1 VFDPA
6 PIAALLDK
14 RSPGQ
19 AQPSDPK
26 ISWMTSFRDQIN
38 RCWKSPSG
46 PFEIDVQISLG
57 PDGTLAG
64 EPLLV
69 HPSDAVDHPE
79 AVESVLKAIKS
90 CAPFRLPP
98 EHYASWRTIETTFDG
113 SAR

>member
-14 RSPGQ
+14 RSRGQ
-19 AQPSDPK
+19 AQPSNPK
-26 ISWMTSFRDQIN
+26 ISWNTSFREQIN
-38 RCWKSPSG
+38 RCWKQPSG
-46 PFEIDVQISLG
+46 AFEIDVEINLR

-69 HPSDAVDHPE
+69 RQSDAVDHPE
-79 AVESVLKAIKS
+79 AVASVLKAIKS
-90 CAPFRLPP
+90 CVPFRLPP

-113 SAR
+113 STR